1 MHNGRYDLTGDFV
14 ECCDCF
20 TICPCWVSEIPDEDH
35 CSGLYVWTFAAGSRI
50 DGIDV
55 SGMSIAAASFHA
67 VRSGG
72 QSLFFLDTSRT
83 QTKGGGRE
91 TDPELAYDAILNA
104 FTGVIDRQD
113 PGRDP
118 GQFATLGKL
127 LGTIIGNKR
136 ATITSTF
143 EDGHFKVSVSVAGV
157 KIAAARGKDWVF
169 QGEATPMSL
178 SHTALTDELGI
189 QSEVRVQQME
199 KLTVNVAALPGGPLE
214 FRGRAGMR
222 GKFHYQHR
230 PTRQPVLSPRPPR
243 GEE

>member
-1 MHNGRYDLTGDFV
+1 MYNGRYDLTGDFV
-14 ECCDCF
+14 ECCDCY

-55 SGMSIAAASFHA
+55 GGLSIAAAAFHA

-72 QSLFFLDTSRT
+72 QSMFFLDTSPN
-83 QTKGGGRE
+83 GGGGGA
-91 TDPELAYDAILNA
+91 DPDLAYDAILNA
-104 FTGVIDRQD
+104 FTGAIDRQD
-113 PGRDP
+113 PGKDA
-118 GQFATLGKL
+118 GQFATLSKL
-127 LGTIIGNKR
+127 LGTVIGHKP
-136 ATITSTF
+136 AKIASAF
-143 EDGHFKVSVSVAGV
+143 DDGHFKVSVAVGGV
-157 KIAAARGKDWVF
+157 RIAAAKGHDWVF

-214 FRGRAGMR
+214 FKGRAGMR

-230 PTRQPVLSPRPPR
+230 PTRQPVISPRPPR